1 MICCV
6 CCQLF
11 LTLLFFLLYKKE
23 LLRLID
29 LCPFLA
35 SEKSAYDD
43 AAVLNLLTYH
53 PTAANKRH
61 SYRCGIGTATS
72 KAYPLALVVALGGSI
87 DVVKRMINACP
98 MALNEKL
105 SGRRNVLHYAIAEGV
120 DISIIQYLTSCN
132 PSLVKEV
139 DSFHAIPL
147 HLASTY
153 YPTSSIDVIRHLLQ
167 LYPHGAGCLDNKSQ
181 TPLHR
186 ACRSRASLD
195 KIQCL
200 IEAYPYAIFKQ
211 DWVKSTPLEYAE
223 SMHQR
228 LSEPCPEIVTV
239 LGMVEELM
247 TMGSKCHVAQK
258 NLPCPWHEND
268 NGRRILKKE
277 LVTDRAKQILTH
289 FQAKHW
295 QGGIRLAF
303 KSNIQ
308 LISLLNLPKS
318 LYPRLLSLLL
328 GDGDGNDN
336 NKVEAAYSMLV
347 HFPHVLSA
355 GGMHHTND

>member
-1 MICCV
+1 
-6 CCQLF
+6 
-11 LTLLFFLLYKKE
+11 LLFFAYKKE

-35 SEKSAYDD
+35 SEKSTYDD

-53 PTAANKRH
+53 PAAANKRH
-61 SYRCGIGTATS
+61 SYRCGIGTAS
-72 KAYPLALVVALGGSI
+72 KAFPLALVVALGGSI
-87 DVVKRMINACP
+87 DVVTRMVNSCP

-153 YPTSSIDVIRHLLQ
+153 YPTSSVDVVRHLLQ

-195 KIQCL
+195 KMQYL
-200 IEAYPYAIFKQ
+200 IEAYPNAIFKQ

-228 LSEPCPEIVTV
+228 LSEPCPNIVKV

-247 TMGSKCHVAQK
+247 KMGQSNNNNKCHVAQ
-258 NLPCPWHEND
+258 NLSCPWHEND
-268 NGRRILKKE
+268 DGRRILNNM
-277 LVTDRAKQILTH
+277 LVADRAKQILTH
-289 FQAKHW
+289 FQAIHW
-295 QGGIRLAF
+295 HGGIRLAF

-328 GDGDGNDN
+328 GDGDGDGDDDN
-336 NKVEAAYSMLV
+336 NKVEIVYSMLV
-347 HFPHVLSA
+347 HFPQVLSV
-355 GGMHHTND
+355 GGRMHHT

>member
-1 MICCV
+1 MERNDN
-6 CCQLF
+6 LP
-11 LTLLFFLLYKKE
+11 
-23 LLRLID
+23 
-29 LCPFLA
+29 LC
-35 SEKSAYDD
+35 
-43 AAVLNLLTYH
+43 
-53 PTAANKRH
+53 
-61 SYRCGIGTATS
+61 IGTATS

-120 DISIIQYLTSCN
+120 DISIIQYITSCN

-153 YPTSSIDVIRHLLQ
+153 YPTSSIDVVRHLLQ
-167 LYPHGAGCLDNKSQ
+167 LYPAGAGCLDNKSQ

-200 IEAYPYAIFKQ
+200 IESYPYAIFKQ

-223 SMHQR
+223 SMHQC
-228 LSEPCPEIVTV
+228 LSEPCPEIVNV

-247 TMGSKCHVAQK
+247 TMGHCNNNSKCHVVAQ

-268 NGRRILKKE
+268 DDGRIIINKV
-277 LVTDRAKQILTH
+277 LVADRAKQILTH
-289 FQAKHW
+289 FQAIYWH
-295 QGGIRLAF
+295 GGIRLAF

>member
-120 DISIIQYLTSCN
+120 DISIIQYLTRCN

-228 LSEPCPEIVTV
+228 LSEPCPQIVKV

-247 TMGSKCHVAQK
+247 NHVAQ

-268 NGRRILKKE
+268 DDRRRILNKV
-277 LVTDRAKQILTH
+277 LAADRAKQILTH
-289 FQAKHW
+289 FQAVHW
-295 QGGIRLAF
+295 HGGIRLAF

-318 LYPRLLSLLL
+318 LFPRLLSLLL
-328 GDGDGNDN
+328 DGDDDN
-336 NKVEAAYSMLV
+336 NKVEVAYSMLV
-347 HFPHVLSA
+347 HFPHVLSV
-355 GGMHHTND
+355 GGLHHT